1 MLKQLDDPNSELGR
15 MWEQEHDQYIV
26 QRALTLIEQDFA
38 PVTWRAFW
46 LTTHDGADAAA
57 VAAELGISTNA
68 VFIAKSRVL
77 KRLRTEIEGLID

>member
-1 MLKQLDDPNSELGR
+1 MLESSGVPAVAAAAPYLVTRDHEHQLKARLNL
-15 MWEQEHDQYIV
+15 
-26 QRALTLIEQDFA
+26 LID
-38 PVTWRAFW
+38 
-46 LTTHDGADAAA
+46 A